1 MKLQHLSSYAIALAA
16 VITGA
21 VALGAPIWML
31 LPLVL
36 LACPLM
42 MFMMGGH
49 RGDHDHAPLRN
60 ADNSHREHSSERS

>member
-1 MKLQHLSSYAIALAA
+1 MVRNLAA

-21 VALGAPIWML
+21 VAFGIPIWML

-36 LACPLM
+36 VLACPLM

-49 RGDHDHAPLRN
+49 RGGHDHAPLRN
-60 ADNSHREHSSERS
+60 ADNSHRKHSAERS